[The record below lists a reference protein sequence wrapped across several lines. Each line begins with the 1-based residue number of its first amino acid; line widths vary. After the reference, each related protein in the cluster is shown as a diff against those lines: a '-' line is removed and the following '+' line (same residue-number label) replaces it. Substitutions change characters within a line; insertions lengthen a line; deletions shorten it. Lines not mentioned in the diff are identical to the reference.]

1 MLFAGAYKGK
11 DVRQALFNAHLY
23 DQPGKKVGH
32 KADGKVEKVDKF
44 KHPKE
49 FKNLPNVGHGK
60 TVPLPS
66 MSGKGRE
73 YGMMRGHALGYQGL
87 SPNPTATRLI
97 TEEKGGVHHF
107 AGVVSHPLPDGN
119 PKADND
125 HVQVTATWSFG
136 YEFWPMYVIC
146 GHNSH
151 L

>member
-1 MLFAGAYKGK
+1 MLFAGVYKGK

-32 KADGKVEKVDKF
+32 TADGKVEKHDKF

-49 FKNLPNVGHGK
+49 FKNKDNVGHGMK
-60 TVPLPS
+60 APLPL

-87 SPNPTATRLI
+87 SPNPTGTRLI
-97 TEEKGGVHHF
+97 TEKKGGVHHF
-107 AGVVSHPLPDGN
+107 AGVVSHPSPEAGN

-125 HVQVTATWSFG
+125 HVQVTET
-136 YEFWPMYVIC
+136 
-146 GHNSH
+146 
-151 L
+151 